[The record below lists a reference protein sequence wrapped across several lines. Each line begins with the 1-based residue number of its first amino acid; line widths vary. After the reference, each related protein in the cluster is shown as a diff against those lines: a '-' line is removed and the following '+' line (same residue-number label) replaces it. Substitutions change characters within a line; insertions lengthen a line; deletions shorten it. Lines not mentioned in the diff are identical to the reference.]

1 MTHSMRKSSG
11 ESGDIFTVGI
21 WTGSGWNA
29 VMDFDNAPDAGAFCN
44 YLNGGDGHTFHAP
57 SEATPQVVPL
67 PVPEDPPPEVHDEL
81 PTDEPEP
88 WELEPRPSI
97 SAQRKGA
104 PKRPKR

>member
-1 MTHSMRKSSG
+1 MTHSMRKSTG
-11 ESGDIFTVGI
+11 ETGDIFTVGI

-29 VMDFDNAPDAGAFCN
+29 VMDFDNASDAGAFCN

-57 SEATPQVVPL
+57 SEATPQVAPL
-67 PVPEDPPPEVHDEL
+67 PEPEDPPIEDPGL
-81 PTDEPEP
+81 PDPEP

-97 SAQRKGA
+97 SAQRKPA